1 MTGVKLIIMKNLNM
15 KSCLFR
21 GGAVIIGIFMV
32 GIAVGLFKMAEM
44 GADPF
49 TAMNTGIS
57 SFIGMQFGTLQL
69 IVNAVILVLVF
80 LFKKQFIGFGTIFNM
95 VFVGYTADFVMWVFA
110 KQQITFTTWPVR
122 ILLLAAAVLFIC
134 VGDALY
140 ISADMGMSPY
150 DAAGYIVEDLTKG
163 KISFR
168 IARILL
174 DIICVAI
181 AFATG
186 MQTGIQWKIIGI
198 GTVILAFCTGPLI
211 QFFRVHWSDKL
222 LAPYTK

>member
-1 MTGVKLIIMKNLNM
+1 MKNQNIR
-15 KSCLFR
+15 SCLFR
-21 GGAVIIGIFMV
+21 GVSVVIGIFMI
-32 GIAVGLFKMAEM
+32 GIAVGVFKMVEM

-57 SFIGMQFGTLQL
+57 SFINMQFGTLQL

-80 LFKKQFIGFGTIFNM
+80 LFKRKFIGFGTIFNM
-95 VFVGYTADFVMWVFA
+95 VFVGYTADFVMWILA
-110 KQQITFTTWPVR
+110 KQQVAFTTWPVR
-122 ILLLAAAVLFIC
+122 ILLLAAAVLLLC

-150 DAAGYIVEDLTKG
+150 DAAGYIVEALTKE
-163 KISFR
+163 KVPFR

-174 DIICVAI
+174 DFICVAI
-181 AFATG
+181 AFTTAW
-186 MQTGIQWKIIGI
+186 QVGIQWKIIGI
-198 GTVILAFCTGPLI
+198 GTVMLAFCTGPLI

-222 LAPYTK
+222 LAPFTKK